1 MGSCKQTLSFTKPGS
16 IERWQTIII
25 SCTQYRQPPR
35 KYSRILMGLMMAAHG
50 QISVFL
56 WENSKMSRK
65 YLSGGEFLCYLQR
78 KQNCQALAWGNMDPP
93 RESQTLGKGDAAD
106 WDSGTTDS
114 RKRWEMLSDVSTVT
128 TTTGAVMVWEQAQI
142 RHRGSFLF
150 SCLACQVRNKAQNSK
165 ALSSIYIASGVCSW
179 PNCYLWVLLLL
190 FILTDS
196 LFPYTWRW
204 YLDQCCSLPAK

>member
-1 MGSCKQTLSFTKPGS
+1 MARYQFFSERIPNVKKMPFWGWIPLLSSEETKLSSSSVREHG
-16 IERWQTIII
+16 
-25 SCTQYRQPPR
+25 PP
-35 KYSRILMGLMMAAHG
+35 
-50 QISVFL
+50 
-56 WENSKMSRK
+56 
-65 YLSGGEFLCYLQR
+65 
-78 KQNCQALAWGNMDPP
+78 
-93 RESQTLGKGDAAD
+93 SQTLGKGDAAD

-128 TTTGAVMVWEQAQI
+128 TTTGAVMGWEQAQI

-150 SCLACQVRNKAQNSK
+150 SCLPCQVRNKAQNSK